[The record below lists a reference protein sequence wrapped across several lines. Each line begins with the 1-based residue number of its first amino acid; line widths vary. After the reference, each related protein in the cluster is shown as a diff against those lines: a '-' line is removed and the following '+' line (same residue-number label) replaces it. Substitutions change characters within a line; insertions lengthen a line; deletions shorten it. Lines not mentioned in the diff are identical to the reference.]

1 MTLLSAACHNWSGF
15 TATRWFLGMSV
26 SSFVIDVVMVPDFT
40 LKDGP
45 FLPLVVH
52 YLTTSYRRG
61 ELGRQL
67 ATILCRL
74 QHRERLLG
82 FALVWSIPD
91 NHRQPKRLA
100 VPLYHRRRSDSC
112 VFRLLLVR

>member
-1 MTLLSAACHNWSGF
+1 MTPLSAACHNWSGF

-26 SSFVIDVVMVPDFT
+26 SSLVIDVVMVPDFT

-67 ATILCRL
+67 AMFYAASNIASAFSG
-74 QHRERLLG
+74 LLSYG
-82 FALVWSIPD
+82 VFQITTGSLKGWWYLFIIEGALT
-91 NHRQPKRLA
+91 L
-100 VPLYHRRRSDSC
+100 
-112 VFRLLLVR
+112 VFSVFF